1 MRMFLI
7 NMMTKRK
14 ATTFRLDERIIDVL
28 DKVATRANNSRNKY
42 LEILLME
49 HFKNLGDLPEDFQP
63 LGETRGGDRSKG

>member
-1 MRMFLI
+1 MFLI

-49 HFKNLGDLPEDFQP
+49 HFKSLGDLPEDFQP